1 MRARVVR
8 YLTVLSLVS
17 FIGASAAILQD
28 GPEVRKRVNPEYPSL
43 LKAAGIEGEAVLKV
57 TIDESGKVAKTEAV
71 KYTHPAFVDAATEAV
86 KQWEFS
92 PSVKDGKAIKAEVT
106 IPFKFKLAEGSYK
119 SKHEDLLLLE
129 EDVKKLVRGEPAE
142 LVKNRIGT
150 AAYIIIDNEQEFLP
164 TFIAEKRKRALLVG
178 GKSCTVESSRSI
190 VGNANDMA
198 YLVLKTQPEGRKK
211 ERYHTLVF
219 AKSPEGKWTI
229 SAWHAGS

>member
-8 YLTVLSLVS
+8 YLTVLSLAG
-17 FIGASAAILQD
+17 FIGATSAILQE
-28 GPEVRKRVNPEYPSL
+28 GPELRKRVEPRYPSV
-43 LKAAGIEGEAVLKV
+43 LKAAGIEGEAVLRV
-57 TIDESGKVAKTEAV
+57 TIDETGKVAKTEAV
-71 KYTHPAFVDAATEAV
+71 KYTHPGFVDAATEAV

-106 IPFKFKLAEGSYK
+106 VPFKFKLAEGSYT

-142 LVKNRIGT
+142 LIKNRIGT
-150 AAYIIIDNEQEFLP
+150 AAYIIVDNEQEFLP
-164 TFIAEKRKRALLVG
+164 SFISEKRKRELLIG

-190 VGNANDMA
+190 VGNADDMA
-198 YLVLKTQPEGRKK
+198 YLVLKTRPEGRTK

-219 AKSPEGKWTI
+219 VKSPEGKWTI